1 MQQSRSIKN
10 SGIVLTNI
18 GQVTKDKD
26 DKWYRLNR
34 RRSKK
39 FSSSIAT
46 DTARMISSSE
56 ADDMSFGKSSFQLD
70 GITEDQEDTDTAARD
85 DLSESDSSSAAF
97 SFSSAPIS
105 EQGHYPA
112 QYNAEKQDEYEQ
124 QKIIDAQQKKIEDE
138 KQSQYGYFSYFVQLV
153 EGICSN
159 VPGTSKD

>member
-1 MQQSRSIKN
+1 MQSRSIKN

-39 FSSSIAT
+39 FSSSVAT
-46 DTARMISSSE
+46 DNARMMSSSE

-70 GITEDQEDTDTAARD
+70 GITEDQDQDTAAKD

-124 QKIIDAQQKKIEDE
+124 QKIIDAQKKIEDE
-138 KQSQYGYFSYFVQLV
+138 KQSQYGYFFYFVQMI
-153 EGICSN
+153 EGLCSN
-159 VPGTSKD
+159 VPGTSKY

>member
-1 MQQSRSIKN
+1 MQSRSIKN

-39 FSSSIAT
+39 FSSSVAT

-70 GITEDQEDTDTAARD
+70 GITEDQSITDTAAKD

-97 SFSSAPIS
+97 SFSSTPIS

-124 QKIIDAQQKKIEDE
+124 QKIIDAQKKIEDE
-138 KQSQYGYFSYFVQLV
+138 KQSQYGYLFYFVQLL
-153 EGICSN
+153 EGFCSN
-159 VPGTSKD
+159 VPSTSKD

>member
-1 MQQSRSIKN
+1 MQSRSIKN

-39 FSSSIAT
+39 FSSSVAT
-46 DTARMISSSE
+46 DNARMMSSSE

-70 GITEDQEDTDTAARD
+70 GITEDQDQDTAAKD

-124 QKIIDAQQKKIEDE
+124 QKIIDAQKKIEDE
-138 KQSQYGYFSYFVQLV
+138 KQSQYGYFSYFVQMI
-153 EGICSN
+153 EGLCSN
-159 VPGTSKD
+159 VPGTSKY